1 MKIQNVRIWR
11 LALLVPFI
19 ALSSGCSWL
28 FGDQGYFRERT
39 MDYQKAQE
47 ANPLRFP
54 KAVHAKGV
62 VELYPIPHVSKKG
75 RFVPESAEDIP
86 RPQSILSVD
95 KDLGIEL
102 RTDGSFTWLVVE
114 QNYDKLWTT
123 VSDFLVAS
131 GMELDHQD
139 KQAGKIETLWLKPR
153 VIEEEGVWAS
163 FVNLFTGDDKENTR
177 EKFLVTIE
185 QVGEQLRYSV
195 RIDHVTR
202 IRNEEGLPDL
212 AETDWA
218 QESEN
223 PELLDVL
230 YAEVSDY
237 IADEKSRRGH
247 ASIMAQSL
255 TAMPSYLMTR
265 DGNGYPVLMMQMDLN
280 RAWIEVGSAIK
291 KAKLAQS
298 DLNLSL
304 GIYYIEVDVEGED
317 EPLVYEVKLIS
328 AENGVQVAVQ
338 VDDDTLA
345 PIDVSDKLL
354 SAISKQ
360 LG

>member
-1 MKIQNVRIWR
+1 MKIQNVRVWGM
-11 LALLVPFI
+11 ALLVPFVV
-19 ALSSGCSWL
+19 LSSGCSWL
-28 FGDQGYFRERT
+28 FGDQGHFRERT

-47 ANPLRFP
+47 KKALSFP
-54 KAVHAKGV
+54 EGINAKGV

-75 RFVPESAEDIP
+75 RFVPETAEDVP

-95 KDLGIEL
+95 DDLGIEL
-102 RTDGSFTWLVVE
+102 RTDGSATWLVVA
-114 QNYDKLWTT
+114 QSYDKLWST
-123 VSDFLVAS
+123 VSDFLLAS
-131 GMELDHQD
+131 GMELDRKD
-139 KQAGKIETLWLKPR
+139 KHVGLMETLWLKPR

-163 FVNLFTGDDKENTR
+163 FINLFTADDKANTR

-185 QVGEQLRYSV
+185 QINDQQRYTV

-202 IRNEEGLPDL
+202 IRNEDGLPKL
-212 AETDWA
+212 KALDWA

-304 GIYYIEVDVEGED
+304 GIYYIKVDVEGEE
-317 EPLVYEVKLIS
+317 EPLVYEIKLIS

-345 PIDVSDKLL
+345 PIDVSDRLL

>member
-1 MKIQNVRIWR
+1 MKIQNVRVWR
-11 LALLVPFI
+11 MTLLVPFVV
-19 ALSSGCSWL
+19 LCSGCSWL
-28 FGDQGYFRERT
+28 FGDQGHFRERT
-39 MDYQKAQE
+39 MDYQKAEE

-54 KAVHAKGV
+54 KGVAAKGV
-62 VELYPIPHVSKKG
+62 VELYPIPHVSNGG
-75 RFVPESAEDIP
+75 RFVPETAEDIP
-86 RPQSILSVD
+86 RPESILSVD
-95 KDLGIEL
+95 EDLGIEL
-102 RTDGSFTWLVVE
+102 RSDGSVTWLVVE
-114 QNYDKLWTT
+114 QSYDTLWST
-123 VSDFLVAS
+123 VSDFLLAS
-131 GMELDHQD
+131 GMEIEYQD
-139 KQAGKIETLWLKPR
+139 KPSGKVETLWLKPR

-177 EKFLVTIE
+177 EKFLVTLE
-185 QVGEQLRYSV
+185 QINEQQRYSM

-202 IRNEEGLPDL
+202 IRNESGLPEL
-212 AETDWA
+212 TSTDWA
-218 QESEN
+218 QESEH
-223 PELLDVL
+223 PELLEVL
-230 YAEVSDY
+230 YAEISDY
-237 IADEKSRRGH
+237 IADEKNRRGH
-247 ASIMAQSL
+247 ASIMAQNL

-291 KAKLAQS
+291 KAKLEQS

-317 EPLVYEVKLIS
+317 DPLVFEIKLIS

-354 SAISKQ
+354 SAISKK